1 MALNQDE
8 ITRINDLFKQL
19 DKKDFEISGL
29 RNELNAAQQT
39 VSVLNSTI
47 ETNKQLIAELGGKI
61 DKIITLVEKKATVK
75 K

>member
-61 DKIITLVEKKATVK
+61 DKIITT
-75 K
+75 

>member
-19 DKKDFEISGL
+19 DRKDFEISGL
-29 RNELNAAQQT
+29 RNELSAAQQT

-47 ETNKQLIAELGGKI
+47 ENNKQLITELGGKI
-61 DKIITLVEKKATVK
+61 DKIITLVDKKATAK